1 METCWKREIWNGNSQ
16 KCKPSEMES
25 LSQKVWNLMWKLWE
39 WPPKKWKKNTS
50 QKWKLSESP
59 PAKWKHQLSDMETL
73 TKFEIWG
80 GNSQKLKFS
89 KNEIWKGNSQSWTP
103 SEKMHMFQNQY
114 SFEMEL
120 LTLRNERL
128 NTIPTQTFFFSGW
141 SSWLSSHSPKPIQS
155 PSGQNLAVR
164 SFPPKKTLNQ
174 NCDLGAPLFEDVWT
188 MFQWQNVEGFFQLF
202 ILKKWVHI
210 DAEYMC
216 QAAAM
221 PPNHPQ
227 PIPSPKWERPL
238 IFFPGVLQTSVFHFG
253 VPICFTREKSCI

>member
-120 LTLRNERL
+120 STLRNERL
-128 NTIPTQTFFFSGW
+128 NTIPTQTIFFQDEV
-141 SSWLSSHSPKPIQS
+141 LDCPPTAQS
-155 PSGQNLAVR
+155 PSKAPQARILQFDL
-164 SFPPKKTLNQ
+164 SPKKNLNQ

-210 DAEYMC
+210 DAEYMR

-221 PPNHPQ
+221 PPQSSPTHPK
-227 PIPSPKWERPL
+227 SKMRKAT
-238 IFFPGVLQTSVFHFG
+238 IFFSGGASNLSFPFWSPNLFH
-253 VPICFTREKSCI
+253 

>member
-114 SFEMEL
+114 SFEIEL
-120 LTLRNERL
+120 STLRNERL
-128 NTIPTQTFFFSGW
+128 NTIPTQTFFFRMKF
-141 SSWLSSHSPKPIQS
+141 LIVLPQPKAHPKPLRPESCS
-155 PSGQNLAVR
+155 PI
-164 SFPPKKTLNQ
+164 FPPKK
-174 NCDLGAPLFEDVWT
+174 P
-188 MFQWQNVEGFFQLF
+188 
-202 ILKKWVHI
+202 
-210 DAEYMC
+210 
-216 QAAAM
+216 
-221 PPNHPQ
+221 
-227 PIPSPKWERPL
+227 
-238 IFFPGVLQTSVFHFG
+238 
-253 VPICFTREKSCI
+253 